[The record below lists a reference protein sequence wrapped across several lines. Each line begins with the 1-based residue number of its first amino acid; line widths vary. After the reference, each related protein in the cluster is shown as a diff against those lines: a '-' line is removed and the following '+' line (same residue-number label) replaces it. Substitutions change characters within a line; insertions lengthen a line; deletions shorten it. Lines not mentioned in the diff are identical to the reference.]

1 MFHCHHVSRFAAA
14 GLLGLALLVPAA
26 AGAQQPAA
34 GPKVAVIDTERILTS
49 SQLGKA
55 ALAELKKVQ
64 EQKEAEGRAK
74 QEEIKSLQS
83 KLSEGRLSLSQD
95 KLAEMEKQLEDRVIA
110 LRRFQDD
117 ANRDL
122 TKKRDELLGGIDQK
136 VMPLINQIGKEQN
149 YTLIFRKFESGLIF
163 ADESVDITALVIQ
176 RLDSGAPPAQGK

>member
-1 MFHCHHVSRFAAA
+1 MFHYRNVSRFAAA
-14 GLLGLALLVPAA
+14 GLTGLALLLPAA

-34 GPKVAVIDTERILTS
+34 GPKVAVIDTERILTA
-49 SQLGKA
+49 SQLGKT

-74 QEEIKSLQS
+74 QEEIKALQS

-122 TKKRDELLGGIDQK
+122 TKKRDELFGAIDQK
-136 VMPLINQIGKEQN
+136 VMPVINQIGKEQS
-149 YTLIFRKFESGLIF
+149 YTMIFRKFESGLIY
-163 ADESVDITALVIQ
+163 ADESVDITGLVIQ
-176 RLDSGAPPAQGK
+176 RLDSAAPPAQGK